1 LAQQELP
8 AADLSHVESHD
19 IDSVEPL
26 RPSKDGNSSSA
37 SSSGSG
43 RMSPLPRD
51 FDTKQNSAVVEQ
63 MISASSKSSRQAMDN
78 LRSGSLPFARVQKD
92 VKENMMVGKSS
103 AGEAVATVAADPS
116 KAQHPKSRL
125 ILLRPQ

>member
-1 LAQQELP
+1 
-8 AADLSHVESHD
+8 
-19 IDSVEPL
+19 
-26 RPSKDGNSSSA
+26 
-37 SSSGSG
+37 
-43 RMSPLPRD
+43 
-51 FDTKQNSAVVEQ
+51 
-63 MISASSKSSRQAMDN
+63 MDN

-103 AGEAVATVAADPS
+103 AAGEAVATVAADPS